1 MNDWRQNEMDNHFA
15 IDEKAEKLFKEMTGL
30 DLYNHT
36 HEEYQNWYH
45 QQLIKE
51 AEIDSYTKEI
61 LRSAENIIEG
71 EDYSQIFAILKNYDL
86 LVKQHMNRSEEM
98 DLPFWCYCLF
108 GLNEKQGA

>member
-1 MNDWRQNEMDNHFA
+1 MDNHFA

-36 HEEYQNWYH
+36 HEEYH
-45 QQLIKE
+45 QQLIKD
-51 AEIDSYTKEI
+51 AETDSYTREI

-71 EDYSQIFAILKNYDL
+71 KDYSQICAVLKNYDL
-86 LVKQHMNRSEEM
+86 LIKQYMSRSEEM

-108 GLNEKQGA
+108 SLNEKQGA